1 MQNYSNNIQPS
12 YYSSSPPP
20 PVQKKE
26 RGSLFTFVLII
37 ATGWNILSTFGI
49 VLGGAYADKAAQSV
63 DDLGAVGVHHTMSR
77 LVAMLA
83 VFQIVQLASVCGLW
97 VWKRWAVFGYFGT
110 SLLAMCAAYRLTGD
124 VSYGSLAWLA
134 VVFFCVFTRMSM
146 FED

>member
-37 ATGWNILSTFGI
+37 ATGWNVLSTFGI
-49 VLGGAYADKAAQSV
+49 VLGGAFADKAALSADQ
-63 DDLGAVGVHHTMSR
+63 LGTDGVHHVVSR
-77 LVAMLA
+77 IVAVLA
-83 VFQIVQLASVCGLW
+83 VFQIVQLASVCGMW
-97 VWKRWAVFGYFGT
+97 AWKRWAVFGYFAT
-110 SLLAMCAAYRLTGD
+110 SLLAMCGAYRLTGD
-124 VSYGSLAWLA
+124 VSFWSLAWLA

>member
-12 YYSSSPPP
+12 YYASSPPP

-49 VLGGAYADKAAQSV
+49 VLGGAYADKATQSA
-63 DDLGAVGVHHTMSR
+63 DDLGTVGVHHVVSR
-77 LVAMLA
+77 LVALLA
-83 VFQIVQLASVCGLW
+83 AFQIVQLISVFGMW
-97 VWKRWAVFGYFGT
+97 AWKRWAVFGYFAT
-110 SLLAMCAAYRLTGD
+110 SLLAMVAVFKLGGEL
-124 VSYGSLAWLA
+124 SYWSLAWLG